1 MKEDSPSFIFAP
13 DAEHPG
19 WRRWDATDNTRF
31 NQQVLGTLLARKEE
45 GPGAIPMLRLRMFP
59 ETRHSNMMGNVHG
72 GTIMAL
78 SDVILF
84 AAFHVLSAGD
94 AEGAVTLDM
103 SHQFLGA
110 GTIDHP
116 LDAVAEI
123 LRETG
128 RLVFLRG
135 MIEQGDNRIAAFSA
149 TVRKGTRTDGRNQPA
164 RPTA

>member
-13 DAEHPG
+13 DPSHPG
-19 WRRWDATDNTRF
+19 WHRWSAEDDARF
-31 NQQVLGTLLARKEE
+31 NQQVLGLLLARKED
-45 GPGAIPMLRLRMFP
+45 GPGGVPMLRLRMFP
-59 ETRHSNMMGNVHG
+59 EVRHSNMMGTVHG

-110 GTIDHP
+110 GTIDQP

-128 RLVFLRG
+128 RLAFLRG
-135 MIEQGDNRIAAFSA
+135 TIEQDGNLIAAFSA
-149 TVRKGTRTDGRNQPA
+149 TIRKPTRPRNPA
-164 RPTA
+164 